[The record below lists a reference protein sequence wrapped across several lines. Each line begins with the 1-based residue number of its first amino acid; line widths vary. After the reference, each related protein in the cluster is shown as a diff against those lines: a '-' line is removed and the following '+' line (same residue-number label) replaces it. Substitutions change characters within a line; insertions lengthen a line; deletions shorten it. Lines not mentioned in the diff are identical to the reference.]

1 MLKGQRGAGTGQ
13 QGTGEIY
20 TKICFFYIYIKKKI
34 RGKREAYSASQKQ
47 FGISKLNKS
56 EASVRML
63 HCNTVALN
71 PLLSL

>member
-1 MLKGQRGAGTGQ
+1 MQGHVSKKTEEGRRYLKNKR
-13 QGTGEIY
+13 
-20 TKICFFYIYIKKKI
+20 
-34 RGKREAYSASQKQ
+34 KREACSASQNQ
-47 FGISKLNKS
+47 FGISELNTS

>member
-1 MLKGQRGAGTGQ
+1 ML
-13 QGTGEIY
+13 
-20 TKICFFYIYIKKKI
+20 FLYIFLKKQIK
-34 RGKREAYSASQKQ
+34 GKREAYSASQKQ

-71 PLLSL
+71 PLLFL

>member
-1 MLKGQRGAGTGQ
+1 M
-13 QGTGEIY
+13 GEIY
-20 TKICFFYIYIKKKI
+20 RKIWFFYIYKKNLKIK
-34 RGKREAYSASQKQ
+34 GKREAYSASQKQ

>member
-1 MLKGQRGAGTGQ
+1 MDRGEQGQVSKEWEKYIEKYG
-13 QGTGEIY
+13 
-20 TKICFFYIYIKKKI
+20 FSIYIKKNKKI
-34 RGKREAYSASQKQ
+34 KGRREAYSASQKQ